1 MTVASAA
8 PPAASHVE
16 LVDVSRSFGGVH
28 AVRGVSLRVARG
40 EVHALIGENG
50 AGKSTLSKIIAGALT
65 PDDGLLRVDGQ
76 DVSFGSPRDALHHG
90 IASIAQELTL
100 VGSLSVAENVYLGAE
115 PRRAGFVRRRRLR
128 QDYDALARAAGFQLP
143 ASAVVGTLRT
153 ADQQKVEIMRAM
165 CRGAS
170 MIIMDEPTAALSH
183 VDTQRLHEV
192 VRELARSG
200 RTVLLISHFLSEVLS
215 LADTISIMRDG
226 ALVRSGPARD
236 ESEESLIE
244 AMLGRSLG
252 SVFPPRPPSVSSD
265 DRAPVLTVNGLRAPG
280 VRNVSLTVF
289 PGEIVGIAG
298 LVGSGRS
305 ELAHA
310 LVGATRVSDGNI
322 RLDGRALALR
332 SPTDGLRA
340 GIFLIPESRKVQ
352 GLVLQRSVLD
362 NITLANL
369 ADYSRAGV
377 VNGRR
382 QRQGVSALMDRL
394 AVRVP
399 NPGVPVSSLSG
410 GNQQKAMFARAMLCH
425 PRVLIADEPTRGV
438 DVGSRRAIYELLID
452 QARDGAGVLVIS
464 SDVEELLGIA
474 DRTLVMRAGTIVA
487 DLRGEQMTE
496 QRILTAAF
504 DESTRNATSRDQ
516 TGE

>member
-1 MTVASAA
+1 MTDAPSQ
-8 PPAASHVE
+8 PPAVSHVE

-28 AVRGVSLRVARG
+28 AVREVSLRVAKG

-50 AGKSTLSKIIAGALT
+50 AGKSTLSKIISGALA
-65 PDDGLLRVDGQ
+65 PDHGVVHVDGQ
-76 DVSFGSPRDALHHG
+76 QVAFGSPRDALHHG

-100 VGSLSVAENVYLGAE
+100 VGSLTVAENVYLGAE
-115 PRRAGFVRRRRLR
+115 PRRAGFIRRRRLR
-128 QDYDALARAAGFQLP
+128 QQYEALAHEAGFELP
-143 ASAVVGTLRT
+143 ASTVVGTLRT

-170 MIIMDEPTAALSH
+170 MIIMDEPTAALSLG
-183 VDTQRLHEV
+183 DTQRLHQV
-192 VRELARSG
+192 VRDLARSG

-226 ALVRSGPARD
+226 ALVRSGPASA
-236 ESEESLIE
+236 ETEASLIE

-252 SVFPPRPPSVSSD
+252 SVFPPRKPPD
-265 DRAPVLTVNGLRAPG
+265 DDVLREPVLAVDGLSAPG
-280 VRNVSLTVF
+280 VHDVSLRVG
-289 PGEIVGIAG
+289 PGEIVGVAG

-310 LVGATRVSDGNI
+310 LAGATRISRGEVRVNGQPLSP
-322 RLDGRALALR
+322 R
-332 SPTDGLRA
+332 SPTDGLRF
-340 GIFLIPESRKVQ
+340 GVVLIPESRKEQ

-369 ADYSRAGV
+369 ADYATAGLV
-377 VNGRR
+377 SGRR
-382 QRQGVSALMDRL
+382 QRKGGAAVMDRL
-394 AVRVP
+394 AVRAP
-399 NPGVPVSSLSG
+399 SLGAPVSALSG
-410 GNQQKAMFARAMLCH
+410 GNQQKAMFARATLCR

-438 DVGSRRAIYELLID
+438 DVGSRRAIYELLIEH
-452 QARDGAGVLVIS
+452 AAGGAGVLVIS

-474 DRTLVMRAGTIVA
+474 DRVVVMRAGTIVA
-487 DLRGEQMTE
+487 DLRGSEMTE

-504 DESTRNATSRDQ
+504 DESARQNRHDQ
-516 TGE
+516 MGA